1 MEGGRRRHPG
11 RHRVDL
17 HPPAADKGKTIK
29 VEVSFTDDAGYK
41 ESLTSGATPAVGEQI
56 REVWT
61 AKMTVGTGPSGQ
73 LGYHQTDYEGSS
85 LTDTSFTT
93 SAGDHT
99 VRQVSIHGSEIRFT
113 ISGRLPE
120 VAEED
125 WLLYLGNLQFPLANA
140 SKQTSALV
148 TAFSWSQP
156 KPTWQSG
163 DKVDVALWRVNLPAT
178 GAPAIKGATQV
189 GDLLSVDTTR
199 ISDSDGIPEDVA
211 FTYQWFSRDGDDDV
225 DISGATG
232 SSYVVTGQE
241 PSNFLRVRVTFTDGN
256 GFDETVVSNAAVWP
270 QLIEIWTAAL
280 TAGESLSDRT
290 GFRFGLEGGGA
301 LSDTTFTYAGTDYTI
316 STIHTTDTSPTGRL
330 QITMNAAF
338 AEGDASRLILD
349 VGGHPFGFSD
359 RDPLQSNLDIP
370 PSHTSVVVWSDTG
383 IFWSQGDVIRL
394 ALKVANQPAE
404 GAHVIRGAPRVDDV
418 LTVNTSGITD
428 GNGIPDDV
436 VFSYQWFYRDAD
448 EDRDFP
454 GATGPSF
461 PLDASHL
468 GKLIGVKV
476 SFIDADGYAESVVAD
491 PTTAV
496 GERAH
501 RFWNATILVGA
512 STQENVEGFGYSNQG
527 FFTFSSITNGTVTYG
542 SNAYYIELIGW
553 FLLDSGSS
561 LRIRFTNE
569 LPDDAVDDWVLDV
582 RGQEFFL
589 SEATAST
596 QFPGR
601 SFLWDNVELDWS
613 DGDKVLLWLKV
624 VNNRHAEGAPVILGA
639 PRVDDVL
646 TADTSG
652 ITDAN
657 GVPEDVVFSY
667 QWFRGDT
674 SQDISGATGASLLL
688 DASHLGGTIGV
699 KVSFTDGFGF
709 EESVTSEV
717 TAVKERAHKFWTS
730 TLTATGS
737 PDLEPLRVVG
747 YPEPLFPGSSLTDP
761 AVTYGPTSY
770 SVEYIGLTG
779 SDETSLAVR
788 FSQAPSQGEIDA
800 WILDVDGKEY
810 FLSQATSQSTSDPDR
825 TFTWESS
832 GLSWS
837 DGDVLSLALKVLNQP
852 AEGIGITGSRA
863 WATP

>member
-1 MEGGRRRHPG
+1 M
-11 RHRVDL
+11 
-17 HPPAADKGKTIK
+17 
-29 VEVSFTDDAGYK
+29 
-41 ESLTSGATPAVGEQI
+41 
-56 REVWT
+56 
-61 AKMTVGTGPSGQ
+61 
-73 LGYHQTDYEGSS
+73 
-85 LTDTSFTT
+85 
-93 SAGDHT
+93 
-99 VRQVSIHGSEIRFT
+99 
-113 ISGRLPE
+113 
-120 VAEED
+120 
-125 WLLYLGNLQFPLANA
+125 
-140 SKQTSALV
+140 
-148 TAFSWSQP
+148 
-156 KPTWQSG
+156 
-163 DKVDVALWRVNLPAT
+163 
-178 GAPAIKGATQV
+178 
-189 GDLLSVDTTR
+189 
-199 ISDSDGIPEDVA
+199 
-211 FTYQWFSRDGDDDV
+211 
-225 DISGATG
+225 
-232 SSYVVTGQE
+232 
-241 PSNFLRVRVTFTDGN
+241 
-256 GFDETVVSNAAVWP
+256 
-270 QLIEIWTAAL
+270 
-280 TAGESLSDRT
+280 
-290 GFRFGLEGGGA
+290 
-301 LSDTTFTYAGTDYTI
+301 
-316 STIHTTDTSPTGRL
+316 
-330 QITMNAAF
+330 
-338 AEGDASRLILD
+338 
-349 VGGHPFGFSD
+349 
-359 RDPLQSNLDIP
+359 
-370 PSHTSVVVWSDTG
+370 
-383 IFWSQGDVIRL
+383 
-394 ALKVANQPAE
+394 
-404 GAHVIRGAPRVDDV
+404 DDV
-418 LTVNTSGITD
+418 LTVDTSGITD

-512 STQENVEGFGYSNQG
+512 SAQENVEGFGYSNQG

-542 SNAYYIELIGW
+542 SNAYYIEVIGW
-553 FLLDSGSS
+553 FLLDSGSG

-582 RGQEFFL
+582 RGQEFFF
-589 SEATAST
+589 SEATASA

-601 SFLWDNVELDWS
+601 SFFWDNVELDWS

-624 VNNRHAEGAPVILGA
+624 VNNRLAEGAPVILGA

-779 SDETSLAVR
+779 SDETSLVVR

-810 FLSQATSQSTSDPDR
+810 FLSQTTSQSTSDPDR

-852 AEGIGITGSRA
+852 AEGRPGITGEH
-863 WATP
+863 